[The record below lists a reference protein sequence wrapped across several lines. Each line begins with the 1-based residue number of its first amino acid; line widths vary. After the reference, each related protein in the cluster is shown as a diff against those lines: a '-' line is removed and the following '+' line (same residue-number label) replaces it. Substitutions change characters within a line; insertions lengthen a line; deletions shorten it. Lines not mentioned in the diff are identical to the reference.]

1 METSGNYLTR
11 NIKNTIRMAAIIAF
25 GGLQDKVKMPKFMEN
40 CAGSSF
46 YERLTHM
53 IDEGKINEAENEL
66 IDEIDFHVKADLAMA
81 LAVYDYINDKE
92 DGFLEEHHYT
102 REEIEDGV
110 KNVLVG
116 FGYEGIF

>member
-1 METSGNYLTR
+1 MENRGNYLTR

-40 CAGSSF
+40 CAGASF
-46 YERLTHM
+46 YEHLTQM
-53 IDEGKINEAENEL
+53 IDDGMINEAENEL
-66 IDEIDFHVKADLAMA
+66 MDNIDFHDKIDLAMA
-81 LAVYDYINDKE
+81 LAVYDYMNDKDDE
-92 DGFLEEHHYT
+92 FLEENYYT

-116 FGYEGIF
+116 YGYQGIF

>member
-1 METSGNYLTR
+1 MENRGNYLTR

-25 GGLQDKVKMPKFMEN
+25 GGLQDKYKMPKFMEN
-40 CAGSSF
+40 CAGSSL

-53 IDEGKINEAENEL
+53 IDDGKINEAENEL
-66 IDEIDFHVKADLAMA
+66 MDELDFYDKADLAMA
-81 LAVYDYINDKE
+81 LAVYDYMNDKE
-92 DGFLEEHHYT
+92 DRFLEENHYT

-116 FGYEGIF
+116 YGYQGIF